1 MASAQEPVLRIIEGI
16 QKSSLSSSIPFSVL
30 MIGIEKVMET
40 EFLCPCK
47 PVLNQLL
54 AVFMFITPALLAF
67 IIMLFLVRPCKHCSC
82 CSCRKCCAKT
92 FLPCLIP
99 PVAWVI
105 MLLLDG
111 QYVAC
116 GLTFEQGNYI
126 SDKDDPLVKW
136 CKSSSS
142 DETEEK
148 QLHQHIVGLSQ
159 SYRCDVIKQK
169 VRGGNSGLYEPQET
183 SEGLRGKIQ
192 HYRFPLQLVTLKRS
206 ISVSFI
212 SLNESCNRD
221 TEEFSLK

>member
-1 MASAQEPVLRIIEGI
+1 
-16 QKSSLSSSIPFSVL
+16 

-40 EFLCPCK
+40 EFPCPCE

-54 AVFMFITPALLAF
+54 VVFMFITPALLAF
-67 IIMLFLVRPCKHCSC
+67 IITMFLVRPCKHCSC
-82 CSCRKCCAKT
+82 CSCRKCCVKT

-99 PVAWVI
+99 PVTWVI

-116 GLTFEQGNYI
+116 GLTFKQGNYV

-148 QLHQHIVGLSQ
+148 QLRQHIVGLSQ
-159 SYRCDVIKQK
+159 IAGFLVLSVICVITLCAVGGLDCCEAAEEDV
-169 VRGGNSGLYEPQET
+169 E
-183 SEGLRGKIQ
+183 
-192 HYRFPLQLVTLKRS
+192 LQN
-206 ISVSFI
+206 VS
-212 SLNESCNRD
+212 RPRPA
-221 TEEFSLK
+221 